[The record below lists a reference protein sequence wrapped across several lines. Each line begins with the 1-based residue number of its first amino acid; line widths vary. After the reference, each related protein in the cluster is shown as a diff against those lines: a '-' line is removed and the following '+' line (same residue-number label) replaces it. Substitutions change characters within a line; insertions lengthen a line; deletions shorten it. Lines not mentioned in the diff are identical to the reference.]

1 MTNKLHAKI
10 ASLPDRE
17 NVVYEIYLGTD
28 QVAEVS
34 NEPDTG
40 MRIEIF
46 NCQHANGWDFDFN
59 EFNLLVEQAKKNI
72 SA

>member
-1 MTNKLHAKI
+1 MTNKLHAQI

-46 NCQHANGWDFDFN
+46 NCQHANSWDLDFN
-59 EFNLLVEQAKKNI
+59 EFNILVEQSKKNI